1 MIEEKN
7 DLMKNIGGSEN
18 KKLRKYLILGGG
30 FFILFVIGIV
40 VSKFM
45 FSNPKKDN
53 TQVILA
59 ADMKTEASKDTKLFN
74 DIPIENETKNED
86 KQKEFKKPVEEKK
99 EKQTNQAKEEVVKV
113 DKTEEVEPIKQPE
126 KVKEIE
132 KPKKINKSKTTKSI
146 NNSYYVQVAAVT
158 RGNPSAKFL
167 ALIKKNGFN
176 YEIVEVNIKGMK
188 VKRVLVGPFSYTQA
202 KKALP
207 TIKAKIS
214 SSAFIKRIK

>member
-86 KQKEFKKPVEEKK
+86 KQEFKKPVEEKK

-132 KPKKINKSKTTKSI
+132 KPKKINKPKKTKSI
-146 NNSYYVQVAAVT
+146 KNSYYVQVAAVT

-176 YEIVEVNIKGMK
+176 YKIVEVNVKGMK
-188 VKRVLVGPFSYTQA
+188 VKRVLVGPFSYTQV